1 MKDYNK
7 LRGGYYTPREIS
19 EFITNWAISDI
30 SESVL
35 EPSCG
40 DGSFIKA
47 LANCYKR
54 LGVTDEQIKSNVLG
68 VEQDEIEAQK
78 ASQYGATIICNDFFD
93 YYQNSIDGRTKFDVI
108 IGNPPY
114 IRCKNFK
121 EEHRKIAFDL
131 MEKHGFQP
139 NRLTNIWI
147 PFLVLSCKALKP
159 TGRIGMV
166 VPAELFYVD
175 HADETREFL
184 NDFFDRLTIV
194 TFKRLVFDN
203 IQQDVVL
210 LLGEK
215 SCEEHGIRL
224 IELNDLNDLAAR
236 GTESLDKAELIEPCN
251 QWIEYYLTNEEVDLL
266 KRLDKDFRISNA
278 SELFEVNIGLVSGR
292 NEFFIMNKSEAN
304 RLGLEKSVTPI
315 ISQSKQVKG
324 INLTD
329 EDYKNLVELDK
340 NVFFFAPENKDFD
353 DLLEEEKIYIKLGEK
368 RGLNKNYKCRIR
380 PRWYYVPQS
389 WHAEAFMLCNA
400 HLHPRMILNKREI
413 LVTNNLHKVRF
424 LEGIDG
430 SLVTAAFLN
439 TYTLAISELIGR
451 GYSSGLLELTPNT
464 IRQLRIPM
472 RMAEQLDFQKID
484 DWQRKGEI
492 DKILEYTDS
501 VLLREGLGL
510 NDDEIKMLRDI
521 WDKLRNRRLNRNKK

>member
-1 MKDYNK
+1 MKDK
-7 LRGGYYTPREIS
+7 LRGGYYTPYEIS
-19 EFITNWAISDI
+19 EFITNWAVSDA
-30 SESVL
+30 SGSVL

-40 DGSFIKA
+40 DGSFIKV
-47 LANCYKR
+47 LNNCYKK
-54 LGVTDEQIKSNVLG
+54 LGATDEQIKSNVLG
-68 VEQDEIEAQK
+68 IEQDEIEAQK
-78 ASQYGATIICNDFFD
+78 ASQYSATIICNDFFD
-93 YYQNSIDGRTKFDVI
+93 YYQNNVDDCAKFDVI

-114 IRCKNFK
+114 IRCKDFK
-121 EEHRKIAFDL
+121 EEYRKIAFDL
-131 MEKHGFQP
+131 MGKHGFKP

-159 TGRIGMV
+159 NGRLGMV
-166 VPAELFYVD
+166 LPAELFYVD
-175 HADETREFL
+175 YAAETREFL
-184 NDFFDRLTIV
+184 NAFFDRLTIV
-194 TFKRLVFDN
+194 TFKKLVFDN
-203 IQQDVVL
+203 IQQEVVL
-210 LLGEK
+210 LLGER
-215 SCEEHGIRL
+215 SCEERGVRL
-224 IELNDLNDLAAR
+224 IELDDLADLATR
-236 GTESLDKAELIEPCN
+236 GMESLNKAELIDRTCN
-251 QWIEYYLTNEEVDLL
+251 HWMEYYLTSEEIDLL
-266 KRLDKDFRISNA
+266 KRLDRDSRISNA
-278 SELFEVNIGLVSGR
+278 NELFEVNIGLVSGR
-292 NEFFIMNKSEAN
+292 NEFFIMNKDMVMK
-304 RLGLEKSVTPI
+304 LGLEKSVTPI

-353 DLLEEEKIYIKLGEK
+353 DLLDEEKSYIRLGEK
-368 RGLNKNYKCRIR
+368 KGFDTNYKCRIR
-380 PRWYYVPQS
+380 PRWYYVSQS

-400 HLHPRMILNKREI
+400 HLYPRMILNKREM
-413 LVTNNLHKVRF
+413 LVTDNLYKVRF

-451 GYSSGLLELTPNT
+451 GYSSGLLALTPSA

-472 RMAEQLDFQKID
+472 QMAERLDFQKID

>member
-19 EFITNWAISDI
+19 EFITNWAVFDA

-40 DGSFIKA
+40 DGGFIEA
-47 LANCYKR
+47 LTNHYKK
-54 LGVTDEQIKSNVLG
+54 LGATDEQIKSSVLG
-68 VEQDEIEAQK
+68 IEQDEIEAEK
-78 ASQYGATIICNDFFD
+78 ASRYGATITCSDFFD
-93 YYQNSIDGRTKFDVI
+93 YYQNNIDGRAKFDVI

-114 IRCKNFK
+114 IRYHDFK
-121 EEHRKIAFDL
+121 EEQRKIAFDL
-131 MEKHGFQP
+131 MKEYGFRP

-159 TGRIGMV
+159 NGRLGMV
-166 VPAELFYVD
+166 LPAELFYVD
-175 HADETREFL
+175 YASETREFL
-184 NDFFDRLTIV
+184 NHFFDRLTII
-194 TFKRLVFDN
+194 TFKRLVFDD
-203 IQQDVVL
+203 IQQNVVL
-210 LLGEK
+210 LLGERG
-215 SCEEHGIRL
+215 CEDGVRF
-224 IELNDLNDLAAR
+224 IELDGLSDLAIR
-236 GTESLDKAELIEPCN
+236 GMEALDEAELIEPCN
-251 QWIEYYLTNEEVDLL
+251 QWMEYYLTNREINLL
-266 KRLDKDFRISNA
+266 KRLDRNSRISNA

-292 NEFFIMNKSEAN
+292 NEFFIMNKSEVN
-304 RLGLEKSVTPI
+304 RLGLEKSVAPI

-353 DLLEEEKIYIKLGEK
+353 DLLDEEKSYIRLGEK
-368 RGLNKNYKCRIR
+368 KGFDTNYKCRIR
-380 PRWYYVPQS
+380 PRWYYVSQS

-400 HLHPRMILNKREI
+400 HLYPRMILNKREM
-413 LVTNNLHKVRF
+413 LVTDNLYKVRF

-451 GYSSGLLELTPNT
+451 GCSSGLLALTPSA

-472 RMAEQLDFQKID
+472 QMAERLDFQKID

>member
-1 MKDYNK
+1 M
-7 LRGGYYTPREIS
+7 TRE
-19 EFITNWAISDI
+19 
-30 SESVL
+30 
-35 EPSCG
+35 G

-47 LANCYKR
+47 LTDCYKK
-54 LGVTDEQIKSNVLG
+54 LGATDEQIKSSVLG
-68 VEQDEIEAQK
+68 IEQDEIEAEK
-78 ASQYGATIICNDFFD
+78 ASRYGATITCSDFFD
-93 YYQNSIDGRTKFDVI
+93 YYQNDIDGRAGFDVI
-108 IGNPPY
+108 VGNPPY
-114 IRCKNFK
+114 IRYGNFK
-121 EEHRKIAFDL
+121 EEYRKIAFDL
-131 MEKHGFQP
+131 MKRHGFKP

-166 VPAELFYVD
+166 IPAELFYVD
-175 HADETREFL
+175 YAAETREFL
-184 NDFFDRLTIV
+184 NACFDRLTIV
-194 TFKRLVFDN
+194 TFKRLVFDDV
-203 IQQDVVL
+203 QQDVVL

-215 SCEEHGIRL
+215 SCEEHSVRL
-224 IELNDLNDLAAR
+224 IELDDLADLATR
-236 GTESLDKAELIEPCN
+236 GIKALDEAELSDRTCN
-251 QWIEYYLTNEEVDLL
+251 HWMEYYLTNEEIDLL
-266 KRLDKDFRISNA
+266 KRLDKDSRISNS

-292 NEFFIMNKSEAN
+292 NEFFIMNKDMVMK
-304 RLGLEKSVTPI
+304 LGLEKSVTPI
-315 ISQSKQVKG
+315 ISQSKQIKG

-389 WHAEAFMLCNA
+389 WHAEAFILCNA

-439 TYTLAISELIGR
+439 TYTLAIGELIGR

-464 IRQLRIPM
+464 IRQLRIPI
-472 RMAEQLDFQKID
+472 RMAERLDFQKID

-492 DKILEYTDS
+492 DKILEHTDS

-510 NDDEIKMLRDI
+510 TDDEIKTLHDI
-521 WDKLRNRRLNRNKK
+521 WDKLQNKRLNRNKK